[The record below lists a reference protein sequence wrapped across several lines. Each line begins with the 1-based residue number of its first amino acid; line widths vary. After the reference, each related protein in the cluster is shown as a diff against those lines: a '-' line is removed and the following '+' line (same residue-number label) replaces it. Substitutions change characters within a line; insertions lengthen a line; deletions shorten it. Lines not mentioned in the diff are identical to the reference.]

1 MGNVFHNHTYLEVD
15 GKKLS
20 EYSTFKEAIKAGLE
34 LKTISPHSSVRV
46 REMEETTLQ
55 KRLRD
60 LYPVFV
66 QFWTK
71 ADIGRSGRNYK
82 I

>member
-1 MGNVFHNHTYLEVD
+1 MGIKGCVMGDVFHNHTYLEVD

-46 REMEETTLQ
+46 REMEETDSSET
-55 KRLRD
+55 
-60 LYPVFV
+60 
-66 QFWTK
+66 
-71 ADIGRSGRNYK
+71 AA
-82 I
+82 